1 MELTSRKELV
11 QCLQHVRDLAMD
23 WEDKRKKISAQLESI
38 RNLQLQLN
46 ALKKCQQENKLGV
59 LSSVPNVQIRLEGKI
74 VLAEQRA
81 LSFILR
87 DKSLMNGIVSQL
99 IEEKKIARQILTRF
113 VGAKGCE
120 VASHRTASN
129 FSLSDYMKWI
139 DEMTCLL
146 YTEWTEL
153 IKTIDSPPIAVS
165 PELVNQW
172 KKEIFRLKSL

>member
-1 MELTSRKELV
+1 
-11 QCLQHVRDLAMD
+11 
-23 WEDKRKKISAQLESI
+23 
-38 RNLQLQLN
+38 
-46 ALKKCQQENKLGV
+46 
-59 LSSVPNVQIRLEGKI
+59 
-74 VLAEQRA
+74 
-81 LSFILR
+81 
-87 DKSLMNGIVSQL
+87 
-99 IEEKKIARQILTRF
+99 
-113 VGAKGCE
+113 

-172 KKEIFRLKSL
+172 KKEIFRLKKVTDLIGYTLTNQ